1 MQFFAD
7 NVPFWKSF
15 PPEPKKKFPK
25 TDNLQITMGDS
36 SCPIVTSVLATS
48 DLSFL
53 QNKRILK
60 GG

>member
-25 TDNLQITMGDS
+25 TDNLQITMSDS

-48 DLSFL
+48 NPFFL
-53 QNKRILK
+53 QNKHVFM
-60 GG
+60 GW